1 MKNDATLPTKDQL
14 ENLLEK
20 LLPPNEEMDQESASI
35 ILEREGVDRN
45 WLAAALRSRLE
56 RRVELMRVRGETIPP
71 DLLKIIA
78 TL

>member
-1 MKNDATLPTKDQL
+1 MKHDATLPTKDQL

-35 ILEREGVDRN
+35 ILEREGLDRK
-45 WLAAALRSRLE
+45 WLAAALKTRLE
-56 RRVELMRVRGETIPP
+56 RRVERLRTQGEVVPPELLRV
-71 DLLKIIA
+71 LA

>member
-1 MKNDATLPTKDQL
+1 MKHDATLPTKNQL

-20 LLPPNEEMDQESASI
+20 LLPPNEEMDRESASI

-45 WLAAALRSRLE
+45 WLAAALKTRIE
-56 RRVELMRVRGETIPP
+56 RRIEQMRTRGETIPP
-71 DLLKIIA
+71 DLLKMIA